1 MTNAYTR
8 AYTEVLEIL
17 SHFSKEE
24 YAKIPT
30 KKIEFYRSNM
40 DKKYNY
46 KNIEFGFEIR
56 NETMSQEFIK
66 KVCSMILITL
76 FRDYFASEKQ
86 KIALKKLLNQ
96 NQLKE
101 EQEKIQKYD
110 SNSMFKDKKNKTE
123 NMQLKQVSVTKYEE
137 SFFSKI
143 FNKIKKIFNK

>member
-46 KNIEFGFEIR
+46 KINPEVNLAEQEISKEA
-56 NETMSQEFIK
+56 NA
-66 KVCSMILITL
+66 ILITL

-86 KIALKKLLNQ
+86 NIALKKLLNQ

-101 EQEKIQKYD
+101 EQEKIEKYD

-143 FNKIKKIFNK
+143 FNYSHIVSPLSHICY

>member
-1 MTNAYTR
+1 
-8 AYTEVLEIL
+8 
-17 SHFSKEE
+17 
-24 YAKIPT
+24 
-30 KKIEFYRSNM
+30 M

-46 KNIEFGFEIR
+46 KINPEVNLAEQEISKEA
-56 NETMSQEFIK
+56 NA
-66 KVCSMILITL
+66 ILITL

-101 EQEKIQKYD
+101 EQEKIEKYD

>member
-46 KNIEFGFEIR
+46 KMLIKYFYCRYLNIDYSVERLLCIR
-56 NETMSQEFIK
+56 
-66 KVCSMILITL
+66 L
-76 FRDYFASEKQ
+76 F
-86 KIALKKLLNQ
+86 LNP
-96 NQLKE
+96 
-101 EQEKIQKYD
+101 I
-110 SNSMFKDKKNKTE
+110 
-123 NMQLKQVSVTKYEE
+123 
-137 SFFSKI
+137 
-143 FNKIKKIFNK
+143 

>member
-1 MTNAYTR
+1 
-8 AYTEVLEIL
+8 
-17 SHFSKEE
+17 
-24 YAKIPT
+24 
-30 KKIEFYRSNM
+30 M

-46 KNIEFGFEIR
+46 KINPEVNLAEQEISKEA
-56 NETMSQEFIK
+56 NA
-66 KVCSMILITL
+66 ILITL

>member
-1 MTNAYTR
+1 
-8 AYTEVLEIL
+8 
-17 SHFSKEE
+17 
-24 YAKIPT
+24 
-30 KKIEFYRSNM
+30 M

-46 KNIEFGFEIR
+46 KINPEVNLAEQEISKEA
-56 NETMSQEFIK
+56 NA
-66 KVCSMILITL
+66 ILITL

-86 KIALKKLLNQ
+86 NIALKKLLNQ

-101 EQEKIQKYD
+101 EQEKIEKYD

>member
-46 KNIEFGFEIR
+46 KINPEV
-56 NETMSQEFIK
+56 NLANA
-66 KVCSMILITL
+66 ILITL

>member
-17 SHFSKEE
+17 SHFSKEA

-30 KKIEFYRSNM
+30 KKIEFYMSNM

-46 KNIEFGFEIR
+46 KINPEVNLAEQEISKEA
-56 NETMSQEFIK
+56 NA
-66 KVCSMILITL
+66 ILITL

-101 EQEKIQKYD
+101 EQEKIEKYD

>member
-24 YAKIPT
+24 YDKIPT

-46 KNIEFGFEIR
+46 KINPEVNLAEQEISKEA
-56 NETMSQEFIK
+56 NA
-66 KVCSMILITL
+66 ILITL

-110 SNSMFKDKKNKTE
+110 SNSMFKDEKNKTE

>member
-1 MTNAYTR
+1 
-8 AYTEVLEIL
+8 
-17 SHFSKEE
+17 
-24 YAKIPT
+24 
-30 KKIEFYRSNM
+30 M

-46 KNIEFGFEIR
+46 KINPEVNLAEQEISKEA
-56 NETMSQEFIK
+56 NA
-66 KVCSMILITL
+66 ILITL

-123 NMQLKQVSVTKYEE
+123 NMQLKQVSLTKYEE

>member
-46 KNIEFGFEIR
+46 KINPEVNLAEQEISKEA
-56 NETMSQEFIK
+56 NA
-66 KVCSMILITL
+66 ILITL

-86 KIALKKLLNQ
+86 NIALKKLLNQ

-101 EQEKIQKYD
+101 EQEKI
-110 SNSMFKDKKNKTE
+110 E
-123 NMQLKQVSVTKYEE
+123 GE
-137 SFFSKI
+137 
-143 FNKIKKIFNK
+143 

>member
-46 KNIEFGFEIR
+46 KINPEVNLAEQEISKEA
-56 NETMSQEFIK
+56 NA
-66 KVCSMILITL
+66 ILITL

-86 KIALKKLLNQ
+86 NIALKKLLNQ

-101 EQEKIQKYD
+101 EQEKIMVKRYGKPEEVAYLVKFLISD
-110 SNSMFKDKKNKTE
+110 EADFINNSIIRIDGGQIGSM
-123 NMQLKQVSVTKYEE
+123 
-137 SFFSKI
+137 
-143 FNKIKKIFNK
+143 

>member
-1 MTNAYTR
+1 MA
-8 AYTEVLEIL
+8 EQEI
-17 SHFSKEE
+17 SKE
-24 YAKIPT
+24 A
-30 KKIEFYRSNM
+30 NA
-40 DKKYNY
+40 
-46 KNIEFGFEIR
+46 
-56 NETMSQEFIK
+56 
-66 KVCSMILITL
+66 ILITL